1 VQISQSGGR
10 SAVRV
15 KVAIVWAIFLGCW
28 AAIRFAGLSP
38 GWSDALFVVAAI
50 DAVSIYFIRCEQC
63 HEPFVSLRPDKV
75 TSLWRVIA
83 PAKTC
88 PKCGMARI

>member
-1 VQISQSGGR
+1 MPISQNGRR

-15 KVAIVWAIFLGCW
+15 KVAVVWAIFLGCW
-28 AAIRFAGLSP
+28 FAIQFLDVSS
-38 GWSDALFVVAAI
+38 GWRDVLFVVAAI

-75 TSLWRVIA
+75 TSLWRIMA

-88 PKCGMARI
+88 PKCGMVRI